1 MLQQKEDDCEE
12 SDAGII
18 VLTRITRSEEVDH
31 GITWSQNEGNK
42 QLISS
47 ITAKSYEKFFFWQNI
62 VYYGRFYA
70 KSPKSTGSIV
80 WKQDRKTNA

>member
-31 GITWSQNEGNK
+31 GITWSQNEGK
-42 QLISS
+42 LRSS
-47 ITAKSYEKFFFWQNI
+47 INMIAIEINF
-62 VYYGRFYA
+62 R
-70 KSPKSTGSIV
+70 
-80 WKQDRKTNA
+80 RKAT